1 MSPSHEASASAV
13 VLLRTAGGGL
23 SGEEL
28 VAANV
33 ERMQPAEGA
42 ADTARGHFATAGF
55 ELGDTVGSA
64 FAIAAAPE
72 LFERQFGIVLERD
85 PRGWTVKG
93 GADALPVSAL
103 PQDVAAAV
111 AAVGLEGPPD
121 FGPNSP

>member
-1 MSPSHEASASAV
+1 MSPAGEVFASAV

-33 ERMQPAEGA
+33 ERMRPAEGVA
-42 ADTARGHFATAGF
+42 ETAREHFATAGF
-55 ELGDTVGSA
+55 ALGDTVGSA
-64 FAIAAAPE
+64 FSITAAPE
-72 LFERQFGIVLERD
+72 LFERHFGVVLERNL
-85 PRGWTVKG
+85 RGWAVKD
-93 GADALPVSAL
+93 GADALPVSGL